1 MTLVFFAW
9 PDKGNAPLFQTRME
23 YKMKSKVKYITA
35 AAVLLAICIVS
46 QLFKNLSVFITGP
59 IINACLIIAVLTCGY
74 FWGLVLSILTPVTA
88 FLITGAPIMKAV
100 PALMP
105 LIMAGNAVLVTVV
118 WLFVRKKKKYLN
130 VVLGGV
136 IGSLLKAGFM
146 TLTISYGLLT
156 VVTLPE
162 KLQAMLPVLQ
172 STYSVTQLITA
183 LIGTAYACI
192 IWLALRRVYERD

>member
-1 MTLVFFAW
+1 
-9 PDKGNAPLFQTRME
+9 
-23 YKMKSKVKYITA
+23 MKSKVKYITA

-74 FWGLVLSILTPVTA
+74 FWGIVLSVLTPVTA
-88 FLITGAPIMKAV
+88 FLITGAPVMKAV

-118 WLFVRKKKKYLN
+118 WLFVRKKEKYLN
-130 VVLGGV
+130 VILGGV

-146 TLTISYGLLT
+146 TLTISYGVLT
-156 VVTLPE
+156 IVPLPE
-162 KLQAMLPVLQ
+162 KLQAMLTVLQ
-172 STYSVTQLITA
+172 TTYSVTQLITA

>member
-1 MTLVFFAW
+1 
-9 PDKGNAPLFQTRME
+9 ME
-23 YKMKSKVKYITA
+23 QKMRSKVKYITA

-59 IINACLIIAVLTCGY
+59 IINASLIIAVLTCGY
-74 FWGLVLSILTPVTA
+74 FWGLILSVLTPVTA

-105 LIMAGNAVLVTVV
+105 LIMAGNAVLVTLV
-118 WLFVRKKKKYLN
+118 WLFVRKKKKHIN
-130 VVLGGV
+130 VILGGV

-162 KLQAMLPVLQ
+162 KLQPMLPVLQ

-183 LIGTAYACI
+183 LIGTAYAFV
-192 IWLALRRVYERD
+192 IWLALRRVYERDQ

>member
-9 PDKGNAPLFQTRME
+9 PDKGNAPLLQTRME